1 MTRRK
6 TAIPSRKLDPL
17 KMLRLLAD
25 ELLGVGNLS
34 PSERQYLGKALQRI
48 CNGEDANQA
57 FNLKRGRGKRISAE
71 QDRKRLSFI
80 LWWIAEQVSTE
91 NISID
96 GVQEPLALEEA
107 CELATEKIVPIAKRM
122 FPGADDRIY
131 DAEYLVRCWYK
142 PEYAHMRLQE
152 RSHLDLDSPLP

>member
-1 MTRRK
+1 MKKRK
-6 TAIPSRKLDPL
+6 KTIPSRKLDPL

-25 ELLGVGNLS
+25 ELLGDGNLS

-48 CNGEDANQA
+48 CDGEDANQA

-71 QDRKRLSFI
+71 RDRKRLSFI
-80 LWWIAEQVSTE
+80 LWWVAEQVSTE

-107 CELATEKIVPIAKRM
+107 CEKAAKKIVPIARRM
-122 FPGADDRIY
+122 FPGADNHAY
-131 DAEYLVRCWYK
+131 EAEYLMRCWYK